1 MKNKSR
7 YAILGILNIAPSTG
21 YDIKKYCD
29 TVISGIWSE
38 NFGHIYPTLKGL
50 EQDGCIRQVT
60 GEQESRK
67 IRYEITEAGKRE
79 LLNWLQEET
88 LMQPVRSEFMLKF
101 LFSSQLPSEKTVEM
115 LRLYME
121 QQQQE
126 YLKFKEI
133 EKQLTDGIAE
143 IAADRARF
151 LKAVVRR
158 GILTSRASIAWC
170 EETILELE
178 NK

>member
-101 LFSSQLPSEKTVEM
+101 LFSSQLPVDRAVEM
-115 LRLYME
+115 LRHYKE

-126 YLKFKEI
+126 YMKFREL
-133 EKQLTDGIAE
+133 EQQLADGIAE
-143 IAADRARF
+143 ISPDRVRF
-151 LKAVVRR
+151 LRAVVRR

-170 EETILELE
+170 EETVLELE
-178 NK
+178 SE